1 MMSKKD
7 NKSLF
12 KDFNPVTTEQWKEK
26 IILDLKGA
34 DYQKKLVWNTPEGFA
49 VEPYYMKKD
58 IENLSYKDIL
68 PGEFPYVRGK
78 NTKTNNW
85 LICQN
90 IYVEDLAEANKK
102 ALDVLSK
109 GVQSILFVLKNDSIN
124 SKGEMFLLL
133 DKINIEKTP
142 VSFSL
147 AKANI
152 NFLEFFIA
160 FIETNKYQAEN
171 IKGFISFDP
180 LTYLNKTG
188 GFAESEQADFE
199 QISIILKE
207 YHSRL
212 PNYKFIHTNTAF
224 YTHAGASSVQDIAFA
239 LSMGVEYISR
249 LTSFGVDIDTISAHM
264 QFRFGISNSYFMQI
278 AKLRAARYLW
288 AKIVE
293 SYAPASQEA
302 TKMCLHSET
311 AFYRKTN
318 YDSYVNMLRTTTEA
332 MSAILA
338 GTDSLSVH
346 TFDINYKKPSD
357 FSERIAIN
365 QQLVIKEE
373 ASFDKVVDPA
383 AGSYYIETLTESLIK
398 EAWNLF
404 LQIEEKGGYVNAFKD
419 GFVQEETKRVVENR
433 EIKIAKGR
441 ENILGTNQF
450 PNAAE
455 KTETERDSSYMSF
468 EEYPQNSNKIAES
481 ILIHRAAESFE
492 KLRRKTEESGKKP
505 NVFMFTIGHPAMR
518 SARSQFSANFFA
530 CAGFNAIDNK
540 GFKNIEEGIIS
551 AKESNAEIVVVCS
564 SDDEYAE
571 ILPSIFEALKD
582 NAVVIV
588 AGAPACT
595 DELKAKGIHNF
606 INVKSPLLET
616 LEQYQ
621 NLIGI

>member
-1 MMSKKD
+1 MSKKD
-7 NKSLF
+7 NENLF
-12 KDFNPVTTEQWKEK
+12 KDFNPVTREQWKEK
-26 IILDLKGA
+26 IIVDLKGA
-34 DYQKKLVWNTPEGFA
+34 DYNKKLVWNTHEGFA
-49 VEPYYMKKD
+49 VEPFYMKED
-58 IENLSYKDIL
+58 IERLSYKNIL

-78 NTKTNNW
+78 NVQNNNW

-90 IYVEDLAEANKK
+90 IYVENITEANKK
-102 ALDVLSK
+102 ALDVLNK

-124 SKGEMFLLL
+124 SKEKMFLLL

-152 NFLEFFIA
+152 NFLEFFIT
-160 FIETNKYQAEN
+160 FIKTNKYQAEN
-171 IKGFISFDP
+171 IKGFISIDP
-180 LTYLNKTG
+180 LSYLNKTG

-199 QISIILKE
+199 QISIIIKK
-207 YHSRL
+207 YHSLL
-212 PNYKFIHTNTAF
+212 PNYKFIHTNAAL

-249 LTSFGVDIDTISAHM
+249 LTGLGVDIDTISAHM

-278 AKLRAARYLW
+278 AKLRAVRYLW
-288 AKIVE
+288 AKLIE
-293 SYAPASQEA
+293 SYSPASQGA
-302 TKMCLHSET
+302 SKMCLHSET

-338 GTDSLSVH
+338 GTDSLCVH
-346 TFDINYKKPSD
+346 AFDINYKKPSE
-357 FSERIAIN
+357 FSERIARN
-365 QQLVIKEE
+365 QQLIIKDE

-383 AGSYYIETLTESLIK
+383 AGSYYIETLTESLIE

-404 LQIEEKGGYVNAFKD
+404 LQIEEKGGYVNAFKE
-419 GFVQEETKRVVENR
+419 GFIQKEIKRVVESR
-433 EIKIAKGR
+433 EIKIAKGG

-455 KTETERDSSYMSF
+455 KIEKKRTSSYMNF
-468 EEYPQNSNKIAES
+468 EEYTKNSNKIAES
-481 ILIHRAAESFE
+481 ILVHRAAESFE

-505 NVFMFTIGHPAMR
+505 KVFMFTIGHPAMR
-518 SARSQFSANFFA
+518 SARSQFSSNFFA
-530 CAGFNAIDNK
+530 CAGFGSIDNK
-540 GFKNIEEGIIS
+540 GFKSVEEGITS

-571 ILPSIFEALKD
+571 ILPPIFEALKD
-582 NAVVIV
+582 NAVIVV
-588 AGAPACT
+588 AGAPACA

-606 INVKSPLLET
+606 INIKSPLLET